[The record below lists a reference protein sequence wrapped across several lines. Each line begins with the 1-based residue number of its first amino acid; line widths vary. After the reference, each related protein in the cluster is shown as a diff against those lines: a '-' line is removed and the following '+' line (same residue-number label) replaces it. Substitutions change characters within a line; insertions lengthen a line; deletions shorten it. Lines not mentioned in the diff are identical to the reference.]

1 MQNNDTIISLA
12 TPAIESAL
20 GLIRISGPL
29 CKNICNKTF
38 NLKYPT
44 PRKAYLRNY
53 RSVDNKIIDQVILIF
68 YEQGKSFTNEPII
81 EITFHGNII
90 IANQILDD
98 LIDRGCRIADPGEY
112 SKRAFL
118 NGKIDLTQAESISE
132 LISAKSEAE
141 IKIANNNLRGNF
153 KNHLKK
159 VSNRIIKLQS
169 ILEANIDF
177 PEDDIESANY
187 DNLQKDIDELIEK
200 FENYVKSAEI
210 GINLKN
216 GIKILLIGP
225 PNAGKSSIFNRL
237 VINERAI
244 VHDQPG
250 TTRDYISENILIGK
264 FNVELIDT
272 AGIRIHKTDQE
283 GLGIKHSIKLIND
296 SNIILLIL
304 DSSIP
309 YPPDFDDKIKNFLV
323 NKKII
328 VIENKSDLD
337 RVITDDNYPKNSTV
351 IKVSTKNKSCR
362 STVIKEIEHRLVEL
376 FPKLENKDIIVNK
389 RQLGYLKKSLK
400 SLHTASKMIDKSS
413 TEEFIVQ
420 ELKLSLDAINHITG
434 QTTNE
439 EMLDELFANFCIG
452 K

>member
-159 VSNRIIKLQS
+159 
-169 ILEANIDF
+169 
-177 PEDDIESANY
+177 
-187 DNLQKDIDELIEK
+187 
-200 FENYVKSAEI
+200 
-210 GINLKN
+210 
-216 GIKILLIGP
+216 
-225 PNAGKSSIFNRL
+225 
-237 VINERAI
+237 
-244 VHDQPG
+244 
-250 TTRDYISENILIGK
+250 
-264 FNVELIDT
+264 
-272 AGIRIHKTDQE
+272 
-283 GLGIKHSIKLIND
+283 
-296 SNIILLIL
+296 
-304 DSSIP
+304 
-309 YPPDFDDKIKNFLV
+309 
-323 NKKII
+323 
-328 VIENKSDLD
+328 
-337 RVITDDNYPKNSTV
+337 
-351 IKVSTKNKSCR
+351 
-362 STVIKEIEHRLVEL
+362 
-376 FPKLENKDIIVNK
+376 
-389 RQLGYLKKSLK
+389 
-400 SLHTASKMIDKSS
+400 
-413 TEEFIVQ
+413 
-420 ELKLSLDAINHITG
+420 
-434 QTTNE
+434 
-439 EMLDELFANFCIG
+439 
-452 K
+452 